1 MEYNIV
7 AWMKDGDTV
16 YENDVMAPKDVKIHF
31 DRPIIVINLDLL
43 NAGLGIKHSD
53 FDRVLTKFVE
63 VDPLEYMEYQVDLIT
78 KTSANTFETKEGGL
92 ISSCGSNLL
101 ICYADEAAKWFGYE
115 TPQALIDYIR
125 KCEDAPYGG
134 EDKFIQKEFDASNIS
149 DVIKFNGN
157 LTIQQVPF
165 PEERAE
171 GMFAYED
178 EVHGV
183 LVIKCEPDDSSKD
196 TFFITTADFLEDETE
211 YFLQ

>member
-1 MEYNIV
+1 MEYNLV
-7 AWMKDGDTV
+7 NWMKDGDTV
-16 YENDVMAPKDVKIHF
+16 YNNRTLAPKNVKIHF
-31 DRPIIVINLDLL
+31 DRPIIVINLDLM
-43 NAGLGIKHSD
+43 NEDLGVHYRDIDKM
-53 FDRVLTKFVE
+53 LTKFVDI
-63 VDPLEYMEYQVDLIT
+63 DPLEYAEYQIDLIT
-78 KTSANTFETKEGGL
+78 KTPQNTFEAKEGGL
-92 ISSCGSNLL
+92 ISSCGSDFL

-125 KCEDAPYGG
+125 KCEDASYDE
-134 EDKFIQKEFDASNIS
+134 EDEFIQKEFDASNIS
-149 DVIKFNGN
+149 DVIEFSGT
-157 LTIQQVPF
+157 LTIKEVPF
-165 PEERAE
+165 PEERAK